1 MIVEDGPDDAEQI
14 AIAYNGS
21 KPVAI
26 AYKHTHV
33 PLWMSGHGFGVAVY
47 VDKSCRRRGIGTKLV
62 AKLTQGK
69 SFAWGE
75 GVEGSVQFF
84 EKILKT
90 G

>member
-33 PLWMSGHGFGVAVY
+33 PFWMSGHGFGVAVY